1 MKNDYLH
8 YRTTKEVKQMLKELA
23 TADNRTPSD
32 WINNIIKIEY
42 KKMKGKGDN
51 MKKQFT
57 IIVKGNQCHGYY
69 ANVAT
74 TYTKWKCSVNI
85 DSTGYV
91 EKVESEFITGLEKS
105 DFTKSLVEKTKE
117 FRDLVD
123 GDNGHYPEWLE

>member
-1 MKNDYLH
+1 MSKISKAFRFSKDTVDKLKLIAEKNK
-8 YRTTKEVKQMLKELA
+8 RSETNMLAFLIEGEFQKMEG
-23 TADNRTPSD
+23 DN
-32 WINNIIKIEY
+32 
-42 KKMKGKGDN
+42 N

-91 EKVESEFITGLEKS
+91 EKVESEFITGIEKS

-117 FRDLVD
+117 FKDLVE
-123 GDNGHYPEWLE
+123 NTQGHYPDWLL